1 MKKPESQPTI
11 VYIDGENL
19 LHRAEEVLSARR
31 LITHKTDITHLDISW
46 LMRQVL
52 PEYDQLLIRYYGTKL
67 KLSGIVDQQL
77 KEKAER
83 MVESQRRLKRDLT
96 KQGIDFITSGNL
108 KLRDGQTCRKCGHQ
122 EPVFQEK
129 GVDVKL
135 AVDMMQDEPLRLKA
149 VLVSSDSDLLP
160 ALRAL
165 VSKGSETTYVAYEAS
180 VNRAL
185 VAMTSGLRTYTSRQL
200 VDAFER
206 GSHNGN

>member
-1 MKKPESQPTI
+1 MKKPESLPTI

-19 LHRAEEVLSARR
+19 LHRAEDVLSARR
-31 LITHKTDITHLDISW
+31 LITHKTDITHLDIAW

-52 PEYDQLLIRYYGTKL
+52 PEYDQLVIRYYGTKL

-83 MVESQRRLKRDLT
+83 MIESQRRLKRDLNR
-96 KQGIDFITSGNL
+96 QEIEFITSGNL

-129 GVDVKL
+129 GVDVKM
-135 AVDMMQDEPLRLKA
+135 AVDMIQDEPLRQKA

-165 VSKGSETTYVAYEAS
+165 ISKGSETTYVAYEAS

-185 VAMTSGLRTYTSRQL
+185 VATTSGLRTYTTHQL

-206 GSHNGN
+206 GSQSGN